1 MACMV
6 TGKWYCTL
14 LYCMVSYYGLYGR
27 LHGDGEVGRGLLHP
41 LHELQ
46 LLDEVPDP
54 PGAGSA

>member
-1 MACMV
+1 M
-6 TGKWYCTL
+6 
-14 LYCMVSYYGLYGR
+14 GLGLGLGSGLGLGLGLGVEEADG